1 MACRR
6 SQLEEHGS
14 GFAVAA
20 EDPVRPDPA
29 LLPYAWGVDPVD
41 MGVGG
46 SIPFTSDFAAQF
58 SDGAIIVT
66 GEGPDARAHGANE
79 SLPSA
84 SSRGSARSRDSSSSR
99 WCSSAAD
106 GCAMS
111 GPAPRMEE

>member
-20 EDPVRPDPA
+20 EDPVRSDPA

-66 GEGPDARAHGANE
+66 GEGSDARSPRRVRAGLRGRGA
-79 SLPSA
+79 LP
-84 SSRGSARSRDSSSSR
+84 R
-99 WCSSAAD
+99 
-106 GCAMS
+106 
-111 GPAPRMEE
+111 PAGAQCG